1 MKTTRRTVILLLAI
15 VMIAGSVFGAGDQEG
30 ETEDLAQGAV
40 ADPMPYPEAQPMA
53 GMDAPNQLPLDQIL
67 EYRALSSYSQPEFM
81 DAFVADG
88 TIPPV
93 DERLPREPQVL
104 LEGAMRHG
112 IGVYGGVYRY
122 FSAVPTEGW
131 NLAAGQTQGW
141 FGINYAYQES
151 LVASGYITRRSDSAE
166 PFPNLA
172 KSWEWSSDGYELTMN
187 LIEGARWS
195 DGDIFD
201 AEDVMFTWEDMILDP
216 NVNSWTQR
224 SSWQINGEDV
234 TLEKVDQWTIRW
246 TFPVQRPV
254 YMLFQMDFLDFSVAP
269 SHILRPE
276 HPRYNSSADYVSF
289 ENAMP
294 PQDLPAVT
302 MGPWVPVVYRT
313 DEFLVMRRNPY
324 YWKVDEDGKQ
334 LPYLHEHTF
343 EKGSSGM
350 GRTLGAMAGSIDQT
364 NLENPSSFVEVT
376 TRANE
381 EDAPFLIEWGPELL
395 AFPLQLNLS
404 STLGV
409 DDERDAALRELFRD
423 LRFRRA
429 LQHAIDGDG
438 LAQAVVRGP
447 FLRAAAPGLY
457 PGSLYYDRES
467 VVYYPYDPAS
477 AQTLLAQIGLRDTDG
492 DGTLNWTDGPM
503 EGENLVIQI
512 IAHED
517 QQAAGQVAEGLVALF
532 NEVGIQLNYRPVKST
547 VGEDMVES
555 GQWEM
560 RVDRTDQRF
569 AVPYTRSVDLGPVT
583 SVSPDWHREGA
594 ASREL
599 LPFEEEIVEIINEF
613 RLEPDFDARKDLMF
627 EYNRLFTENL
637 YFIGTVIGRYG
648 QLIHKRIKNWPV
660 GTPVFFYQWAPS
672 SAMQEQFWVEPD
684 EQQSETQPG
693 TIPIH

>member
-1 MKTTRRTVILLLAI
+1 MKTMKVLVYLLVLALA
-15 VMIAGSVFGAGDQEG
+15 VTLPVFGGAQSEEAADLSGG
-30 ETEDLAQGAV
+30 EI
-40 ADPMPYPEAQPMA
+40 ADPIPYPDAPPMA
-53 GMDAPNQLPLDQIL
+53 GMDAPDQRPLDQIL
-67 EYRALSSYSQPEFM
+67 TYKALPSYSQPAFM

-93 DERLPREPQVL
+93 EERLPREPQVL
-104 LEGAMRHG
+104 LAEGMRHG
-112 IGVYGGVYRY
+112 LGEYGGVYRY

-131 NLAAGQTQGW
+131 NIAAGQTQGW

-151 LVASGYITRRSDSAE
+151 LVSSGYITRRSDSAE

-172 KSWEWSSDGYELTMN
+172 KSWEWSDDGYELTMN

-195 DGDIFD
+195 DGDMFD
-201 AEDVMFTWEDMILDP
+201 ADDVMFTWEDMILDP

-224 SSWQINGEDV
+224 SSWQIDGEDV
-234 TLEKVDQWTIRW
+234 TLEKVDQWTVKW

-269 SHILRPE
+269 RHVLMPE
-276 HPRYNSSADYVSF
+276 HPRYNDAADYVSF
-289 ENAMP
+289 ENSMP

-324 YWKVDEDGKQ
+324 YWKVDESGQQ

-376 TRANE
+376 TRASE
-381 EDAPFLIEWGPELL
+381 DDAPFLIEWGPEMLT
-395 AFPLQLNLS
+395 FPLQVNLS
-404 STLGV
+404 ATLGV
-409 DDERDAALRELFRD
+409 NDERDAALRELFRD
-423 LRFRRA
+423 VRFRRA
-429 LQHAIDGDG
+429 LQHAIDGEG

-467 VVYYPYDPAS
+467 VVFYPYDPAS
-477 AQTLLAQIGLRDTDG
+477 ARTLLAQIGLVDSDG
-492 DGTLNWTDGPM
+492 DGIVNWTEGPM
-503 EGENLVIQI
+503 EGENLVIQVI
-512 IAHED
+512 SHED

-532 NEVGIQLNYRPVKST
+532 NQIGIQLNYRPVKST
-547 VGEDMVES
+547 VGEDMLEN
-555 GQWEM
+555 GEWEM
-560 RVDRTDQRF
+560 RVTRASQEF
-569 AVPYTRSVDLGPVT
+569 AVPYTRTVDLGPLT
-583 SVSPDWHREGA
+583 SVTPGWHREGA
-594 ASREL
+594 EPRQL
-599 LPFEEEIVEIINEF
+599 LPFEEEIVDVVNEF
-613 RLEPDFDARKDLMF
+613 RLEPDFNRRKELMF
-627 EYNRLFTENL
+627 EYNRLFTENV
-637 YFIGTVIGRYG
+637 YFVGTVMGRYG

-672 SAMQEQFWVEPD
+672 TGMMEQFWVEPD
-684 EQQSETQPG
+684 EQKPETQPG